1 MKTELARQ
9 ANKQGGIDNEDNETK
24 TNFAQRGG
32 NDMGYIIF
40 IILMILVIRSLR
52 NSRAEKQVAAV
63 RNGSKDAY
71 ISQLFDTFS
80 RIRAY
85 HEEFSGGISVCDYF
99 IAVDGQY
106 TGEIAKLLS
115 VRVDDDD
122 GHAVELARQLGM
134 RIICRDGKYVY
145 DLPVK
150 GALSTAEKKAV
161 LERLA
166 SMISHHYPNDSLK
179 IDGTLLYD
187 FVEMKYIIDALQRNP
202 VRTPT

>member
-1 MKTELARQ
+1 
-9 ANKQGGIDNEDNETK
+9 
-24 TNFAQRGG
+24 
-32 NDMGYIIF
+32 MGYIIF
-40 IILMILVIRSLR
+40 IIPMILVIRSLN
-52 NSRAEKQVAAV
+52 NSRAEKQAAAV
-63 RNGSKDAY
+63 RNGSKDDY
-71 ISQLFDTFS
+71 VSQLFDAFS

-85 HEEFSGGISVCDYF
+85 HEKFGSGICICDYF
-99 IAVDGQY
+99 IAVNGQP
-106 TGEIAKLLS
+106 TGETAKFLS

-122 GHAVELARQLGM
+122 GHAAELARQLGM

-187 FVEMKYIIDALQRNP
+187 FVEMKHIFDVLQRNP
-202 VRTPT
+202 VRTPV

>member
-71 ISQLFDTFS
+71 ISQLF
-80 RIRAY
+80 
-85 HEEFSGGISVCDYF
+85 
-99 IAVDGQY
+99 
-106 TGEIAKLLS
+106 
-115 VRVDDDD
+115 
-122 GHAVELARQLGM
+122 
-134 RIICRDGKYVY
+134 
-145 DLPVK
+145 PP
-150 GALSTAEKKAV
+150 GANGVS
-161 LERLA
+161 
-166 SMISHHYPNDSLK
+166 
-179 IDGTLLYD
+179 
-187 FVEMKYIIDALQRNP
+187 
-202 VRTPT
+202 